1 MKKIFKKK
9 SVIIILIAIL
19 AVPVIIALNKNKG
32 PVEVFVNAVSL
43 ERKSI
48 EQTISVKAPL
58 EGIEKAD
65 VVSPLNY
72 EIIDIKVKEGDV
84 VLKDQVLA
92 ELDSE
97 ELKEQITSEEN
108 QIALAQ
114 LELQDRLKAMQI
126 EYDKALLRVK
136 ELEDS
141 YKINMELLENEIITQ
156 ESFDK
161 IKSSLSEAKKGL
173 ESYNAVDGKIV
184 SSPSEAKRIEIQKQ
198 ELEKKKKDLD
208 KVFIKSP
215 IDGTITRVNVNL
227 GRYARDTEGE
237 KAMFVVENLSKLQ
250 MKVSISEYDIEKV
263 HIGQEV
269 EIYSDVLKDGVA
281 RGVVARI
288 SPTAEQKDNNAMERV
303 IPVVID
309 VTERPGNLIAGVI
322 ASAKIKVDKAENVFA
337 VPSGALLQDENN
349 NLKLFTL
356 NEDNTLKSVIVETGI
371 ETELETVI
379 DGSELTE
386 GMDIVVNPDISYT
399 DGMAVTPNK
408 ETEQVNYE

>member
-9 SVIIILIAIL
+9 SVIVILIAIL
-19 AVPVIIALNKNKG
+19 AVSIIIALNKNKG

-92 ELDSE
+92 VLDSE
-97 ELKEQITSEEN
+97 ELKEQIASEEN

-114 LELQDRLKAMQI
+114 LELQDKLKAMQI
-126 EYDKALLRVK
+126 EYDKALLRIQ
-136 ELEDS
+136 ELDDS
-141 YKINMELLENEIITQ
+141 YKVNKELLDNEIITQ

-161 IKSSLSEAKKGL
+161 IQSSLSEAKKGL

-184 SSPSEAKRIEIQKQ
+184 MSPSESKRIEIQKQ
-198 ELEKKKKDLD
+198 ELEKKKKDLER
-208 KVFIKSP
+208 VFIKSP

-269 EIYSDVLKDGVA
+269 EIYSDVLKGGVA
-281 RGVVARI
+281 NGTVARI

-309 VTERPGNLIAGVI
+309 IIEKPDNLIAGVI
-322 ASAKIKVDKAENVFA
+322 ATAKIKVDRAENTFV
-337 VPSGALLQDENN
+337 VPSGALLQDESNTF
-349 NLKLFTL
+349 KLFTI
-356 NEDNTLKSVIVETGI
+356 NEDNTLKSVVVETGI

-379 DGSELTE
+379 DGAELKE
-386 GMDIVVNPDISYT
+386 GMNIVVNPDLSYT
-399 DGMAVTPNK
+399 DGMSVTPNK
-408 ETEQVNYE
+408 GTEQVNYE

>member
-32 PVEVFVNAVSL
+32 PAEVFVNAVSL

-114 LELQDRLKAMQI
+114 LELQDRLKSMQI

-161 IKSSLSEAKKGL
+161 IKSSLSEAKKSL

-281 RGVVARI
+281 KGVVARI

-386 GMDIVVNPDISYT
+386 GMDIVVNPDMSYT

>member
-9 SVIIILIAIL
+9 SVIIILIAII

-386 GMDIVVNPDISYT
+386 GMDIVVNPDMSYT
-399 DGMAVTPNK
+399 DGMTVTPNK

>member
-9 SVIIILIAIL
+9 SVIIILIAII

-161 IKSSLSEAKKGL
+161 IKSSLGEAKKSL

-269 EIYSDVLKDGVA
+269 EIHSDVLKDGVA

-356 NEDNTLKSVIVETGI
+356 NEDNTLKSVTVEAGI

-386 GMDIVVNPDISYT
+386 GMDIVVNPDMSYT
-399 DGMAVTPNK
+399 DGMTVTPNK

>member
-32 PVEVFVNAVSL
+32 PAEVFVNAVSL

-97 ELKEQITSEEN
+97 ELKEQITSEEY

-281 RGVVARI
+281 KGVVARI

-386 GMDIVVNPDISYT
+386 GMDIVVNPDMSYT